1 MKTNMRSKD
10 KQTKQNREESL
21 IGAKSSTFKAQS
33 TTKEKVGHKFFWKFE
48 NVTLDNKPDQMVTV
62 VKVRVNMVIQM
73 LFIEPNYFASAI

>member
-1 MKTNMRSKD
+1 MRSKD

-48 NVTLDNKPDQMVTV
+48 NVPHDKKPDQMVTGV
-62 VKVRVNMVIQM
+62 EVRVNMVIQM
-73 LFIEPNYFASAI
+73 LLIKPNYFPCAI